1 MWLQDAGNSNAFALA
16 GNNWGHRRAAGNTGE
31 VRTLP
36 RQFSE
41 ETTMRRTIP
50 LLASLATLAAIAFS
64 AQAQAQVQAQVQAQ
78 IQAPIQVRAN
88 ERYCLQGRQW
98 GYPGNC
104 LFVTYQQCQATA
116 SGTDA
121 YCDINPRYAFQLQ
134 QQQQMQMQRRGRL
147 AY

>member
-1 MWLQDAGNSNAFALA
+1 
-16 GNNWGHRRAAGNTGE
+16 
-31 VRTLP
+31 
-36 RQFSE
+36 
-41 ETTMRRTIP
+41 MRRTIP
-50 LLASLATLAAIAFS
+50 LLASLAALAAIAFTAQ
-64 AQAQAQVQAQVQAQ
+64 AQAQAQVQPQ
-78 IQAPIQVRAN
+78 IQVRAN

-134 QQQQMQMQRRGRL
+134 QQQQMQQRR